1 MITKQKA
8 KALVEKLGYE
18 PTRKGKELGY
28 KYKHHGTMILF
39 AAVPK
44 GKGKLNFDD
53 KFRKQLTLDKD
64 QFDAGL
70 ACPFKASDF
79 HAHLVRIGKIEEQ
92 ERD

>member
-8 KALVEKLGYE
+8 KTLVEKLGYK
-18 PTRKGKELGY
+18 PTGKGKELGY
-28 KYKHHGTMILF
+28 KYKHGGVMILF

-53 KFRKQLTLDKD
+53 KFRKQLTLNRD

-70 ACPFKASDF
+70 ACPFKAADF
-79 HAHLVRIGKIEEQ
+79 YAHLVRTGKIEE
-92 ERD
+92 